1 MKVLVIGSGG
11 REHTLV
17 WKIAQSEKVDKIY
30 AAPGNAGMAELAEC
44 VSIDAGDCEGL
55 LGFALEK
62 EIDLTI
68 VGPEAPLVDGIV
80 DLFTS
85 KGKRIFGF
93 DARGAQL
100 EGSKVFAKEFMKRYG
115 IPTGDFSVF
124 DDMDAA
130 LSAVESG
137 TPPFVIKAD
146 GLAAGKGVIIAK
158 TNREAKAAVLQ
169 IMKEKAFGAAGD
181 RLVLEEFLSG
191 QEISVLAIFDGVT
204 YRLFVPSQD
213 HKRAHDGDEGPN
225 TGGMGAYAPV
235 PVADA
240 GLLERV
246 RTEIAEPT
254 FDGMRAEGFTGAG
267 VVYFGLIIT
276 PDGPKVLEY
285 NVRFGDPETQVILP
299 LFEGDLADVMFQAAD
314 GKLEQAAFNNSQMAA
329 ACVVVA
335 SGGYP
340 GSYTK
345 GYAIDGLDEAKK
357 RGCTVFHAGT
367 AMDEG
372 RVVTSGGRV
381 LGITATAYSLED
393 ALDVA
398 YRGVEAVTF
407 TDSFNR
413 TDIGRKAIEK
423 D

>member
-44 VSIDAGDCEGL
+44 VSMGVDDHEAL
-55 LGFALEK
+55 LEFAQEK
-62 EIDLTI
+62 EIDLTV
-68 VGPEAPLVDGIV
+68 VGPEAPLVAGIV
-80 DLFTS
+80 DLFAS

-93 DARGAQL
+93 DSRGAQL

-115 IPTGDFSVF
+115 IPTGDFAVF
-124 DDMDAA
+124 EDLDSA
-130 LSAVESG
+130 LAAVESG

-158 TNREAKAAVLQ
+158 DREEAKAAVLR
-169 IMKEKAFGAAGD
+169 IMKEKVFGAAGE

-191 QEISVLAIFDGVT
+191 QEISVLAVFDGT
-204 YRLFVPSQD
+204 THRFFLPSQD
-213 HKRAHDGDEGPN
+213 HKRAYDGDEGPN

-235 PVADA
+235 PIADA
-240 GLLERV
+240 GLLEHV

-254 FDGMRAEGFTGAG
+254 FEGMRREGFTGAG

-299 LFEGDLADVMFQAAD
+299 LFEGDLAEVMFKAAD
-314 GKLEQAAFNNSQMAA
+314 GELGDVAFSNSQMAA
-329 ACVVVA
+329 ACVVIA

-340 GSYTK
+340 GSYNK
-345 GYAIDGLDEAKK
+345 GYAIEGLDEAKK

-367 AMDEG
+367 KLDEG

-381 LGITATAYSLED
+381 LGVTATASSLEG

-398 YRGVEAVTF
+398 YRGVDAISF

-413 TDIGRKAIEK
+413 ADIGLKAIEK
-423 D
+423 L